1 MIRVENLTRRYG
13 TVPAVTGVTLCLDR
27 NEILVVLGP
36 SGGGKTSL
44 LRLIAGFERPDG
56 GGVEIDGVQVS
67 SPRTLT
73 PPNRR
78 GLGMIFQDLALWPH
92 LTAQA
97 NVAFGLRGRGESR
110 RTAADR
116 AAAMLGQVALAE
128 HRERF
133 PHQLSGGERQRL
145 AIARAL
151 APEPAYLLM
160 DEPFGRLDPVL
171 KGEMIHLLRSLKDQR
186 RMGVVYVT
194 HNLDEAL
201 TLADRIVVMNR
212 GRLAGAIAKPALSS
226 LTAMDLLAWYTACV

>member
-1 MIRVENLTRRYG
+1 MIRAENLTRRYG
-13 TVPAVTGVTLCLDR
+13 TVPAVNGVTLSLARD
-27 NEILVVLGP
+27 EILVVLGP

-44 LRLIAGFERPDG
+44 LRLIAGFERPDAG
-56 GGVEIDGVQVS
+56 EVEIDGIQVS
-67 SPRTLT
+67 SPRNLT

-92 LTAQA
+92 LTALA

-116 AAAMLGQVALAE
+116 AAAMLHQVVLTE

-160 DEPFGRLDPVL
+160 DEPFGSLDPVL
-171 KGEMIHLLRSLKDQR
+171 KGEMIRLLRALKDER
-186 RMGVVYVT
+186 RMGVIYVT

-212 GRLAGAIAKPALSS
+212 GQLAGTIAKPALSS
-226 LTAMDLLAWYTACV
+226 LAAADLLAWYTTCV